1 MKLIIK
7 TRIPNWIYTSFNLPN
22 VVILFSIPIN
32 AYWSSWEHPQEFFM
46 DWTQVELIT
55 ALSYI
60 LSLGFLTSIFFMSYL
75 ASFDTFSQ
83 AAAEKFGY
91 SILIF
96 WNIYYWSLPLK
107 GEEPLRSR

>member
-1 MKLIIK
+1 
-7 TRIPNWIYTSFNLPN
+7 
-22 VVILFSIPIN
+22 
-32 AYWSSWEHPQEFFM
+32 
-46 DWTQVELIT
+46 VELIT

-60 LSLGFLTSIFFMSYL
+60 LSLGFLISIFFMSYL

-96 WNIYYWSLPLK
+96 WNIYY
-107 GEEPLRSR
+107 